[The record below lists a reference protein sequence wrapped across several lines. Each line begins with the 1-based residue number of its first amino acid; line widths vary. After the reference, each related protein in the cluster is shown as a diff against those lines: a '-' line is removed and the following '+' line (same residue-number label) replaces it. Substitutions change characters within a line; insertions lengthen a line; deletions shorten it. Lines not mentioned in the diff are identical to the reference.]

1 MNDYCLQS
9 KDSDRAKILSNVI
22 KFLKF
27 PLAVL
32 VVILHSDLSTKP
44 FELMGLTADDLA
56 DPLYATISW
65 LLSRYLAYAAV
76 PCFFVI
82 SGFLLFYNV
91 VGYDRKIYLGKLKKR
106 CKSLLIPY
114 ISWCVIY
121 LFLYWVV
128 GQKNIILSEI
138 PNLFDNS
145 LSPLSFIVTVFVKPL
160 DGPLWF
166 IRNLFAMVVLS
177 PILYYII
184 NRTKFLL
191 PLSLLVLTQMVH
203 SPIIESFLWFS
214 SGISFAVHKFD
225 FLYFCYKWLGICLS
239 ITLLSVILD
248 FILYPQINMHMTGY
262 FSIFKIMTVFGI
274 GYLCV
279 KRFPSLSNNT
289 ILNECSFTIYAYHG
303 FAVLIF
309 IPLIYKIIAKWG
321 GVIATYAITIVLIVL
336 MGVALSVLINSNS
349 KIRKILCGR

>member
-1 MNDYCLQS
+1 MNDYSLQPT
-9 KDSDRAKILSNVI
+9 DFDRAKLLSNVI

-44 FELMGLTADDLA
+44 FELMGLTTEDLT
-56 DPLYATISW
+56 DPLYATVSW
-65 LLSRYLAYAAV
+65 FLSRYLAYAAV
-76 PCFFVI
+76 PIFFVI
-82 SGFLLFYNV
+82 SGFLLFHNV
-91 VGYDRKIYLGKLKKR
+91 QVYDRNTYFEKLNKR

-114 ISWCVIY
+114 FSWNVIY
-121 LFLYWVV
+121 LFLYWGV
-128 GQKNIILSEI
+128 GQKNMILSEI

-145 LSPLSFIVTVFVKPL
+145 LSPLSFIVIVFVKPL

-177 PILYYII
+177 PILYYMIK
-184 NRTKFLL
+184 RTKFLV

-214 SGISFAVHKFD
+214 FGVSSAVHKFD
-225 FLYFCYKWLGICLS
+225 FLYFCHKWLGVCLC
-239 ITLLSVILD
+239 ITVLSVILD
-248 FILYPQINMHMTGY
+248 FILYPQINMHITGY
-262 FSIFKIMTVFGI
+262 FSIFKIMTVLGI

-279 KRFPSLSNNT
+279 KRFPSLSDNT

-303 FAVLIF
+303 FAVLVS
-309 IPLIYKIIAKWG
+309 IPLIYSVMEILRG
-321 GVIATYAITIVLIVL
+321 GGIYDLL
-336 MGVALSVLINSNS
+336 NYYHCDSVHGSCIERIN
-349 KIRKILCGR
+349 